1 MLRRLFQRL
10 YYNVND
16 VENTQGAYLHIINN
30 SVPSSSETIL
40 NSEISGNIVEILPM
54 IANSEENR
62 VVLGKSSWIA

>member
-1 MLRRLFQRL
+1 
-10 YYNVND
+10 

-30 SVPSSSETIL
+30 SVPSASETIL

-62 VVLGKSSWIA
+62 VRRKLVLSYNNMHFRKL